1 MKLFNPDKLP
11 VVESFLRCYGEPLQR
26 LFPDDTVKIN
36 FRSLPDEDNDFRDI
50 VVRLNKTIYLSTSEI
65 NKLGLTPPEIFAAIA
80 HELGHILYHTHPWA
94 YDAEERADSLAAE
107 LGLGRQMITV
117 IEKIIASRRFRHITS
132 ALVRRIQYL
141 THLA

>member
-1 MKLFNPDKLP
+1 MKLSNPEKLP
-11 VVESFLRCYGEPLQR
+11 IVDAFLRYYEDVLK
-26 LFPDDTVKIN
+26 LHFPDDNMEII
-36 FRSLPDEDNDFRDI
+36 FHSLPDEENEYRDI
-50 VVRLNKTIYLSTSEI
+50 VVRLNKSIYLSTSEI
-65 NKLGLTPPEIFAAIA
+65 NNLGLTPPEIFAAIA

-107 LGLGRQMITV
+107 LGLGQQMITV
-117 IEKIIASRRFRHITS
+117 IEKIINSRRFRHITS

>member
-11 VVESFLRCYGEPLQR
+11 IVESFIRCYDEPLQR
-26 LFPDDTVKIN
+26 LFPDDKIKII
-36 FRSLPDEDNDFRDI
+36 FRSLPDEDNDYRDI
-50 VVRLNKTIYLSTSEI
+50 VVRLNKTVYLSTPEI

-141 THLA
+141 T